1 MFNLFKKKS
10 PSEKLMAQYKKL
22 MADAHKLSSTDR
34 KASDQKTFEAQEIL
48 KQIDAL
54 AR

>member
-10 PSEKLMAQYKKL
+10 PTEKLMNQYKKL
-22 MADAHKLSSTDR
+22 MAEAHNLSSTDR
-34 KASDQKTFEAQEIL
+34 KASDQKTFEAQEVL

-54 AR
+54 AS

>member
-10 PSEKLMAQYKKL
+10 PSEKLMEQYKKL
-22 MADAHKLSSTDR
+22 MTDAHKLSSTDR

-54 AR
+54 VS